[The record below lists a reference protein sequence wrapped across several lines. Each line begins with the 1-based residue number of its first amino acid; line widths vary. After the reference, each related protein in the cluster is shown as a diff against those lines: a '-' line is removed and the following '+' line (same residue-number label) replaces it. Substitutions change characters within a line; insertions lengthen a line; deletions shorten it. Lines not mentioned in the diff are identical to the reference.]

1 MIYTLPY
8 LSLEVDENVHDVGT
22 CLKHFGIRGV
32 TALRFDHLGKL
43 TGEIH
48 V

>member
-22 CLKHFGIRGV
+22 RLEHLGIRRI